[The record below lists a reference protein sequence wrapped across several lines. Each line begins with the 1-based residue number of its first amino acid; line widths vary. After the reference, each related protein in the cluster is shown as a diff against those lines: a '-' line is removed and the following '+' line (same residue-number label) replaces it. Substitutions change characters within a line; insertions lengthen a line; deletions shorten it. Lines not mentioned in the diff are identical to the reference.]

1 MNEKLDE
8 NLLRKYRGGGRK
20 NFPRNFHKIW
30 EEEWRKWRITRMAW
44 QNGESFNVLPW
55 ILNSGTSFVTRDAI
69 WIRETDEVWIIFKS
83 VSSSKMGV
91 IKWNGSIRIQICYSE
106 GKIIVF
112 HFDKI
117 VSIQP
122 ALSKSRSKRNSE
134 KSLRKKDKFSNFKI
148 IFLSIPRTY
157 IHGRNTLIYDYWPYH
172 DRGIYFPRGTLTW
185 VYPHIRRGLHHGN
198 SIVAVL

>member
-1 MNEKLDE
+1 
-8 NLLRKYRGGGRK
+8 
-20 NFPRNFHKIW
+20 
-30 EEEWRKWRITRMAW
+30 
-44 QNGESFNVLPW
+44 
-55 ILNSGTSFVTRDAI
+55 
-69 WIRETDEVWIIFKS
+69 
-83 VSSSKMGV
+83 MGV

-148 IFLSIPRTY
+148 IFLSDSTY
-157 IHGRNTLIYDYWPYH
+157 VYTEEIHLYTIIG
-172 DRGIYFPRGTLTW
+172 LTTIEE
-185 VYPHIRRGLHHGN
+185 YIFHG
-198 SIVAVL
+198 AL